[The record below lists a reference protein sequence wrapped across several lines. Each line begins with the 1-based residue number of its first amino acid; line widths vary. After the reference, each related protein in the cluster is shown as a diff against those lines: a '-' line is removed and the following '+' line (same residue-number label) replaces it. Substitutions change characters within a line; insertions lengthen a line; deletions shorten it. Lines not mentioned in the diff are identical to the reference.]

1 MSTIQSIFRRDS
13 WLAKAIVLMFIF
25 VITLASCTTPAASP
39 TQAPQTSATEA
50 AAPQGKQLKKL
61 GVIHYLQSWEMYV
74 IMQEAIDKLAKE
86 QGVEVIYADGNVDA
100 AKQIAAA
107 ETMMNSGVDGIICVT
122 VDGQAMEPTAQ
133 KLKEKGIPFVSLL
146 VEVPSA
152 DVNVYV
158 DEYQYGCT
166 IGTLAG
172 QWAQKNY
179 PGQEL
184 EAALLRMH
192 DYKPGVE
199 RGKGM
204 RDCFAKEFPT
214 GKIVS
219 DQNSVDIETA
229 MKATETILQAN
240 PNVKIFMADSDDT
253 GAVGAYEVLKAK
265 VKPED
270 YDKYAVIGADG
281 TGQGIKYLKEGGMYR
296 GDIDVLPYQ
305 LGVDAFNMIKDLVA
319 GKVVDAKQYLKFSP
333 IDYEKAIKDY

>member
-1 MSTIQSIFRRDS
+1 MSTSSSIFRRDS
-13 WLAKAIVLMFIF
+13 WFFKAITVLFVF
-25 VITLASCTTPAASP
+25 VIALSACTTPAAP
-39 TQAPQTSATEA
+39 TQAPQAADTEA
-50 AAPQGKQLKKL
+50 AAPEAKQLKKI

-74 IMQEAIDKLAKE
+74 IMQKAIDKLAKE
-86 QGVEVIYADGNVDA
+86 QGVEVVYADGNVDA

-107 ETMMNSGVDGIICVT
+107 ETMMNSGVDGIISVT
-122 VDGQAMEPTAQ
+122 VDGQAMEPTVQ
-133 KLKEKGIPFVSLL
+133 KLNEKGIPFVSLL

-152 DVNVYV
+152 DVNVFV

-166 IGTLAG
+166 IGTLGG
-172 QWAQKNY
+172 QWAQKNF

-192 DYKPGVE
+192 DYKPGIQ
-199 RGKGM
+199 RGEGM

-219 DQNSVDIETA
+219 DQNSVDVETA
-229 MKATETILQAN
+229 MTATETILQAN
-240 PNVKIFMADSDDT
+240 PNVKIFLTDSDDT

-270 YDKYAVIGADG
+270 YDQYAVIGADG

-296 GDIDVLPYQ
+296 GDIDVMPYQ
-305 LGVDAFNMIKDLVA
+305 LGIDAFNLIKDLVA
-319 GKVVDAKQYLKFSP
+319 GKQVEPVQYLKFSP

>member
-1 MSTIQSIFRRDS
+1 MSTNQSIFKKGS
-13 WLAKAIVLMFIF
+13 WLIQAILVIFILVIALSACTPKA
-25 VITLASCTTPAASP
+25 AP
-39 TQAPQTSATEA
+39 TEAPQPAVTEEP
-50 AAPQGKQLKKL
+50 APQAKPFKKL

-86 QGVEVIYADGNVDA
+86 QGVEVVYADGNVDA
-100 AKQIAAA
+100 AKQISAA
-107 ETMMNSGVDGIICVT
+107 ETMMNSGVDGIISVT
-122 VDGQAMEPTAQ
+122 VDGQAMEPTVQ
-133 KLKEKGIPFVSLL
+133 KLNEKGIPFVSLF

-158 DEYQYGCT
+158 DEYKYGCA
-166 IGTLAG
+166 IGTLGG
-172 QWAQKNY
+172 QWAQKNF

-219 DQNSVDIETA
+219 DQNSVDIETG
-229 MKATETILQAN
+229 MTATEAILQAN
-240 PNVKIFMADSDDT
+240 PNVKIFLADSNDT
-253 GAVGAYEVLKAK
+253 GAIGAFEVLKAK

-281 TGQGIKYLKEGGMYR
+281 TSQGIKYLKEGGMFR
-296 GDIDVLPYQ
+296 GDVDVLPYQ
-305 LGVDAFNMIKDLVA
+305 LGEDAFNMIKALLA
-319 GKVVDAKQYLKFSP
+319 GEMIEQKQFVKFSP
-333 IDYEKAIKDY
+333 VDYETAIEKYK

>member
-1 MSTIQSIFRRDS
+1 
-13 WLAKAIVLMFIF
+13 
-25 VITLASCTTPAASP
+25 
-39 TQAPQTSATEA
+39 
-50 AAPQGKQLKKL
+50 
-61 GVIHYLQSWEMYV
+61 MYV

-86 QGVEVIYADGNVDA
+86 QGVEVVYADGNVDA
-100 AKQIAAA
+100 AKQISAA
-107 ETMMNSGVDGIICVT
+107 ETMMNSGVDGIISVT
-122 VDGQAMEPTAQ
+122 VDGQAMEPTVQ
-133 KLKEKGIPFVSLL
+133 KLNEKGIPFVSLF

-158 DEYQYGCT
+158 DEYKYGCA
-166 IGTLAG
+166 IGTLGG
-172 QWAQKNY
+172 QWAQKNF

-219 DQNSVDIETA
+219 DQNSVDIETG
-229 MKATETILQAN
+229 MTATEAILQAN
-240 PNVKIFMADSDDT
+240 PNVKIFLADSNDT
-253 GAVGAYEVLKAK
+253 GAIGAFEVLKAK

-281 TGQGIKYLKEGGMYR
+281 TSQGIKYLKEGGMFR
-296 GDIDVLPYQ
+296 GDVDVLPYQ
-305 LGVDAFNMIKDLVA
+305 LGEDAFNMIKALLA
-319 GKVVDAKQYLKFSP
+319 GEMIEQKQFVKFSP
-333 IDYEKAIKDY
+333 VDYETAIEKYK